1 MAKPLLPNGNL
12 STSRAGPPVPPPAT
26 ASQEVDGKRPVHEFR
41 HRNVRATIWRNE
53 TDKGPM
59 FNVTLS
65 RIYRDG
71 EQWKDSH
78 SFGYDDLMN
87 LAKLLADSHTYIS
100 TLRENDYAAGRPTR
114 GSQTEKRSKEER
126 RSNR

>member
-1 MAKPLLPNGNL
+1 MAKPLLPQGNR
-12 STSRAGPPVPPPAT
+12 SKSG
-26 ASQEVDGKRPVHEFR
+26 ASQPPSPSATKPQAADGKRPVHEFR

-59 FNVTLS
+59 YNVTLS
-65 RIYRDG
+65 RMYLDG

-87 LAKLLADSHTYIS
+87 VAKLLADSHTYIS
-100 TLRENDYAAGRPTR
+100 ALRENDYAAGRPTR
-114 GSQTEKRSKEER
+114 GSQAQNRSKDEP
-126 RSNR
+126 